1 LLEELLVMETPE
13 WPAGERGGEA
23 LDTVPAGHGSRGDDH
38 AAWHGHQAE
47 LPPFASGALPVIG
60 HALGFL
66 RDHRRLL
73 VRGYAEHGEIF
84 RLRLGRRSAVFLLG
98 PELARWYFKE
108 TDHSLMIG
116 PSLDFT
122 ADLFGPDLY
131 YLADPDEYERQR
143 EIGLQLFRAKMA
155 AAHLAIMERRCS
167 QFTARLGREG
177 TFDLPSE
184 MNDLVLAVLMEAL
197 VGDDFVRRMPPTA
210 ARDFRLF
217 IRGVDPITPAWVPAP
232 HLVRARR
239 ARDRLRAAAGELVR
253 ARRDS
258 PADPPDYLQVLA
270 SAKGLDGEPVAES
283 QVVQEVLSTVFA
295 GHDSTTGHLGWA
307 VIDLLQHPDELGKVL
322 AEQQAVV
329 PGGTALDPAAVHR
342 MACLDRALRETM
354 RLHPV
359 VPLMIRRAVRPV
371 EVRGRL
377 IPEGAD
383 VFIAPVISHRLT
395 DVFEDPESY
404 CPDRYLTHPELAGYL
419 HGFGGGAHRCLGEHF
434 AGLLAHVVVTK
445 LFQQFDLT
453 LTDPHPAPV
462 RTPAFKGPRSP
473 CRIRYRRKVL
483 ARPACAIDS

>member
-1 LLEELLVMETPE
+1 MLAGDGSLVN
-13 WPAGERGGEA
+13 GNG
-23 LDTVPAGHGSRGDDH
+23 AGHGH
-38 AAWHGHQAE
+38 PAK
-47 LPPFASGALPVIG
+47 LPPLVSGALPVAG
-60 HALGFL
+60 HGLEFL
-66 RDHRRLL
+66 RDHPRLL
-73 VRGYAEHGEIF
+73 ERGYGEHGEIF
-84 RLRLGRRSAVFLLG
+84 RLRLRRRPAVILVG
-98 PELARWYFKE
+98 PDLARWYFKE
-108 TDHSLMIG
+108 TDRSLLIG
-116 PSLDFT
+116 PSLEFT

-131 YLADPDEYERQR
+131 YNADPDEYQRQR
-143 EIGLQLFRAKMA
+143 EIGLPLFRGKMA
-155 AAHLAIMERRCS
+155 AGHLAIMERRCA
-167 QFTARLGREG
+167 QFTARLGSEG
-177 TFDLPSE
+177 TFDLPTE
-184 MNDLVLAVLMEAL
+184 MNDLVLGVLMEAL

-258 PADPPDYLQVLA
+258 PVDPPDYLQVLA
-270 SAKGLDGEPVAES
+270 SATGLDGEPVPES

-307 VIDLLQHPDELGKVL
+307 VIDLLQHPDELAKVL
-322 AEQQAVV
+322 AEQQEVA
-329 PGGTALDPAAVHR
+329 PGGDGLDPAAVHR

-371 EVRGRL
+371 ELRGHL

-383 VFIAPVISHRLT
+383 VFIAPVLSHRLPGI
-395 DVFEDPESY
+395 FEDPQSY
-404 CPDRYLTHPELAGYL
+404 RPDRYLAHPELAGYL
-419 HGFGGGAHRCLGEHF
+419 HGFGGGGHRCLGEHF
-434 AGLLAHVVVTK
+434 ADLLAHVALTK

-453 LTDPHPAPV
+453 LTDAHPVPV

-473 CRIRYRRKVL
+473 CRIRYRRKL
-483 ARPACAIDS
+483 

>member
-1 LLEELLVMETPE
+1 MDAQE
-13 WPAGERGGEA
+13 WMAGERAGEA
-23 LDTVPAGHGSRGDDH
+23 LDAVPTGDGSQGDGR
-38 AAWHGHQAE
+38 AARQGDPAK
-47 LPPFASGALPVIG
+47 LPPLASGALPVIG
-60 HALGFL
+60 HALEFL

-73 VRGYAEHGEIF
+73 ERGYAEHGEIF
-84 RLRLGRRSAVFLLG
+84 RLHLGRRPAVVLLG
-98 PELARWYFKE
+98 PDLARWYFKE
-108 TDHSLMIG
+108 TDYSLLIG
-116 PSLDFT
+116 PSLAFT

-131 YLADPDEYERQR
+131 YLADPDEYQRQR
-143 EIGLQLFRAKMA
+143 QIGLSLFRGKMA
-155 AAHLAIMERRCS
+155 AGHLAIMERRCA
-167 QFTARLGREG
+167 QFTARLGSEG

-184 MNDLVLAVLMEAL
+184 MNDLVLGVLMEAL

-217 IRGVDPITPAWVPAP
+217 IRGVDPITPAWIPAP

-239 ARDRLRAAAGELVR
+239 ARDRLRAAAAELVR

-258 PADPPDYLQVLA
+258 PVDPPDYLQVLA
-270 SAKGLDGEPVAES
+270 SARGLDGEPVAED

-307 VIDLLQHPDELGKVL
+307 VIDLLQHPDELAKIL
-322 AEQQAVV
+322 AEQQEVV
-329 PGGTALDPAAVHR
+329 PDGTALDPASVHR

-359 VPLMIRRAVRPV
+359 VPLMIRRAVKPV
-371 EVRGRL
+371 ELRGRL

-383 VFIAPVISHRLT
+383 VFIAPVLSHRLPRI
-395 DVFEDPESY
+395 FEDPENY
-404 CPDRYLTHPELAGYL
+404 RPDRYLTHPELAGYL

-434 AGLLAHVVVTK
+434 ADLLAHVALTK
-445 LFQQFDLT
+445 LFRQFDLT

-473 CRIRYRRKVL
+473 CRIWYRRKL
-483 ARPACAIDS
+483 

>member
-1 LLEELLVMETPE
+1 MDARERAASERAGEELDV
-13 WPAGERGGEA
+13 
-23 LDTVPAGHGSRGDDH
+23 VPAGDGSRGDGR
-38 AAWHGHQAE
+38 AARHPAE
-47 LPPFASGALPVIG
+47 LPPMVSGALPVIG

-73 VRGYAEHGEIF
+73 ERGYAEHGEIF
-84 RLRLGRRSAVFLLG
+84 RLRLGRRPAVFLIG

-108 TDHSLMIG
+108 TDHSLLIG
-116 PSLDFT
+116 PSLEFT
-122 ADLFGPDLY
+122 SDLFGPDLY

-143 EIGLQLFRAKMA
+143 QIGLQLFRGTMA
-155 AAHLAIMERRCS
+155 AGHLAIMERRCA
-167 QFTARLGREG
+167 QFTARLGSEG
-177 TFDLPSE
+177 TFDLPTE
-184 MNDLVLAVLMEAL
+184 MNDLVLGVLMEAL

-210 ARDFRLF
+210 TRDFRLF

-258 PADPPDYLQVLA
+258 PVDPPDYLQVLA
-270 SAKGLDGEPVAES
+270 SARGLDGEPVAES

-307 VIDLLQHPDELGKVL
+307 VIDLLQHPDELAKVL
-322 AEQQAVV
+322 AELQEVA
-329 PGGTALDPAAVHR
+329 PDGTALDPAAVHR

-371 EVRGRL
+371 EFRGRL

-383 VFIAPVISHRLT
+383 VFIAPVISHRLPQI
-395 DVFEDPESY
+395 FEDPESY
-404 CPDRYLTHPELAGYL
+404 RPDRFLTHPELAGCL
-419 HGFGGGAHRCLGEHF
+419 HGFGGGSHRCLGEHF
-434 AGLLAHVVVTK
+434 ADLLAHLALTK

-473 CRIRYRRKVL
+473 CRIRYRRKL
-483 ARPACAIDS
+483 